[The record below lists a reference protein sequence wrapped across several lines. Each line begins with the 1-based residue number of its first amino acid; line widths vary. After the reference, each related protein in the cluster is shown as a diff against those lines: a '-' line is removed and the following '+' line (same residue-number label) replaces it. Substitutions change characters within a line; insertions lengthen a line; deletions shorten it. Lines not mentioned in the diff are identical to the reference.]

1 MLRNKPRLEAPLIPI
16 VGSVIG
22 GMAMGG
28 GTLATMSAV
37 GMALGSAV
45 GSLVGNTLFS
55 EKPSY
60 PTAQAPGTPTP
71 PQLPGAPGLEANP
84 NAPSGA
90 GPALTA
96 EEIAR
101 GQAQQESQ
109 RRGRLSTILS
119 QTNLGVGETSNE
131 TLG

>member
-1 MLRNKPRLEAPLIPI
+1 
-16 VGSVIG
+16 
-22 GMAMGG
+22 MAMGG

-37 GMALGSAV
+37 GMMLGSTI
-45 GSLVGNTLFS
+45 GSVVGNTLFS
-55 EKPSY
+55 DKGGGASMPS
-60 PTAQAPGTPTP
+60 AQAPGTPSP
-71 PQLPGAPGLEANP
+71 PQMPGAPGMEANP

-96 EEIAR
+96 EEIVR

-119 QTNLGVGETSNE
+119 QTNLGVGEPTNE